1 MFNAVATANT
11 QLKEEKKNTFK
22 DFVVFLH
29 TSIVIVTYDQDVFRL
44 KLLYFKKLIIVS

>member
-11 QLKEEKKNTFK
+11 QLKEEKKYTFK

-44 KLLYFKKLIIVS
+44 IIIEF